1 MDADAETVSLS
12 STGRDRERTPSA
24 RISAILFDLDNT
36 LIETRKADSLTAQK
50 VKLFSLFLLRISD
63 TISL

>member
-1 MDADAETVSLS
+1 MDGETISPD
-12 STGRDRERTPSA
+12 RERERTPSA

-50 VKLFSLFLLRISD
+50 VIF
-63 TISL
+63 